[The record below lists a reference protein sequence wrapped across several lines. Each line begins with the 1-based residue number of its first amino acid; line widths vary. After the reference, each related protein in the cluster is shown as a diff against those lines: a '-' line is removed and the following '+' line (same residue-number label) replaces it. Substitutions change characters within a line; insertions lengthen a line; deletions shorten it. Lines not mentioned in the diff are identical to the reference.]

1 MHKTVFYIMGVSGC
15 GKSTIGKL
23 LAKKLEVVFFD
34 GDDYH
39 PEKNVEKMASGTPL
53 TDHDRNGWLKT
64 LNQLA
69 KQHASPGVVIA
80 CSALKK
86 SYRILLQHELK
97 EQSTFVYLE
106 GSFEEI
112 SERLRSRKGHFMPP
126 ALLQSQFDV
135 LEAPT
140 NAITVSVQLSP
151 EEIVSKILLS
161 NTSI

>member
-1 MHKTVFYIMGVSGC
+1 MGVSGC

-23 LAKKLEVVFFD
+23 LAKQLKIVFFD

-39 PEKNVEKMASGTPL
+39 PEVNVKKMASGKPL
-53 TDHDRNGWLKT
+53 TDNDREGWLNT

-86 SYRILLQHELK
+86 SYRNLLQQDLK

-112 SERLRSRKGHFMPP
+112 NERLRSRKGHFMPK

-140 NAITVSVQLSP
+140 NAITVSVQLTP
-151 EEIVSKILLS
+151 EEIVSKILS
-161 NTSI
+161 TDASI